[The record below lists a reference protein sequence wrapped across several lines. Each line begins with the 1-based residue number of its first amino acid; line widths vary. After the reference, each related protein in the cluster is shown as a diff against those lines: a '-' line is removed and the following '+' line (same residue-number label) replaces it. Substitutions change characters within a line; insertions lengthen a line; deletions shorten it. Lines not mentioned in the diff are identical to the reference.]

1 MDNESYRTLKL
12 LDELTQNKHLSQRVL
27 SKRLG
32 IALGL
37 TNLYLKRL
45 IKSGY
50 IKVKNIQKNR
60 LIYELTPTGVA
71 KKASLTL
78 GYIQNSF
85 QYYREIRNRTQTC
98 FQAVLLEGSKTVVFY
113 GVGEVAEIAYLSLQ
127 ETGLGLAAVAD
138 DSKEGTE
145 FLGYT
150 VMSSSSLRE
159 IRFDRIIVTSLEA
172 DDAVLR
178 LFSRAEIPR
187 EKICFLNLG
196 NAFDTRTIQE
206 TS

>member
-12 LDELTQNKHLSQRVL
+12 LDELTQNRHLSQRAL

-45 IKSGY
+45 IKNGY
-50 IKVKNIQKNR
+50 IKVKNIKKNR

-85 QYYREIRNRTQTC
+85 QYYREVRTRTQIC
-98 FQAVLLEGSKTVVFY
+98 FQAVLLGGFKTVVFY

-127 ETGLGLAAVAD
+127 ETGLVLVAVVD

-150 VMSSSSLRE
+150 VMSSSSLRGM
-159 IRFDRIIVTSLEA
+159 RFDRMIVTSLEA

-196 NAFDTRTIQE
+196 HAFATRTI
-206 TS
+206 

>member
-1 MDNESYRTLKL
+1 MNSDSYRTLKL
-12 LDELTQNKHLSQRVL
+12 LDELALDRRISQRAL

-50 IKVKNIQKNR
+50 IKVKNIKKNR
-60 LIYELTPTGVA
+60 LIYELTPMGVA

-98 FQAVLLEGSKTVVFY
+98 FQGLRSDGFKSVVFC
-113 GVGEVAEIAYLSLQ
+113 GIGEVAEIAYLSLQ
-127 ETGLGLAAVAD
+127 ETGLVLVAVVD
-138 DSKEGTE
+138 ESKEGQE
-145 FLGYT
+145 FLGHT
-150 VMSSSSLRE
+150 VLSASSLRGMQ
-159 IRFDRIIVTSLEA
+159 FDRIIVTSLEA
-172 DDAVLR
+172 DDATVGTL
-178 LFSRAEIPR
+178 SRAEIPR

-196 NAFDTRTIQE
+196 NASVTR
-206 TS
+206 SA

>member
-12 LDELTQNKHLSQRVL
+12 LDELTQNRHLSQRVL
-27 SKRLG
+27 SKRLV

-37 TNLYLKRL
+37 TNLYIKRL

-50 IKVKNIQKNR
+50 IKVKNIKKNR
-60 LIYELTPTGVA
+60 LVYELTPTGVA

-98 FQAVLLEGSKTVVFY
+98 FQAVLSEGVKTVVFY
-113 GVGEVAEIAYLSLQ
+113 GIGEVAEIAYLSLQ
-127 ETGLGLAAVAD
+127 ETGLALAAVVD
-138 DSKEGTE
+138 DSKEGQE
-145 FLGYT
+145 FLGHT
-150 VMSSSSLRE
+150 VLSSSSLRG
-159 IRFDRIIVTSLEA
+159 IHFDRIIVTSLEA

-178 LFSRAEIPR
+178 LFSRAEIPT

-196 NAFDTRTIQE
+196 HAFATRTI
-206 TS
+206 

>member
-1 MDNESYRTLKL
+1 MDNESYRILKL
-12 LDELTQNKHLSQRVL
+12 LDELTQDRHLSQRLL

-98 FQAVLLEGSKTVVFY
+98 FQGVILEGFK
-113 GVGEVAEIAYLSLQ
+113 A
-127 ETGLGLAAVAD
+127 
-138 DSKEGTE
+138 
-145 FLGYT
+145 
-150 VMSSSSLRE
+150 
-159 IRFDRIIVTSLEA
+159 
-172 DDAVLR
+172 
-178 LFSRAEIPR
+178 
-187 EKICFLNLG
+187 
-196 NAFDTRTIQE
+196 
-206 TS
+206 